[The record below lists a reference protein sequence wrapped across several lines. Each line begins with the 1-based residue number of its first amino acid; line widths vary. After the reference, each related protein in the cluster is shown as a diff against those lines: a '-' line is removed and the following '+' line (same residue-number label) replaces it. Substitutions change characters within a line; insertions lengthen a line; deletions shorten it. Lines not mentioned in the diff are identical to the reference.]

1 MSDTIIPKTFKDIL
15 RPLIPRSILNARN
28 AYKDRQALAYLG
40 SLPHEAFA
48 PGERPLGI
56 NLYGDDNAGTG
67 LSRSVQLL
75 RNAFDAVDLP
85 YSFHHIE
92 EWSGTALNAAR
103 EADQTDYAFNLFHL
117 QPSVWLSFM
126 KQANRRIRDGHY
138 NIAFWLW
145 ETPEFPEEWYPVID
159 FFDEIWVPSAFIAR
173 AIRNATDKPVKVM
186 YYGICD
192 EQPEADLHRSG
203 GISIS
208 LARARLGIPQDAMLC
223 LILYDG
229 RSSIVRKNPYGA
241 LNAFREA
248 FPNTPEDVWLVI
260 KGKGFTRAEKRKLER
275 KLKGRPRVVWVE
287 GMLPREEVQEL
298 LQTTDVLL
306 SLHRAEGFG
315 LPVAEVMQYGG
326 VVVATDYSS
335 TREFMDDS
343 CGCPV
348 GYRLYRTNRDISLYR
363 EGTLWADP
371 DIHDAARQLHRIYWD
386 PQRRRRLGEAAAARI
401 REQFDVETSGER
413 MMNRLHMICKKANLY
428 TGAKE
433 K

>member
-28 AYKDRQALAYLG
+28 AYKDRQALEYLSSRSHIPFFPG
-40 SLPHEAFA
+40 SNPV
-48 PGERPLGI
+48 GI

-75 RNAFDAVDLP
+75 RNAFDAVSLP
-85 YSFHHIE
+85 YNFYHIE
-92 EWSGTALNAAR
+92 EWSGRALYDLAKVPFPKYMVNV
-103 EADQTDYAFNLFHL
+103 FHL

-126 KQANRRIRDGHY
+126 KQAEEWILDHYY

-145 ETPEFPEEWYPVID
+145 ETPEFPEEWYPVIR
-159 FFDEIWVPSAFIAR
+159 FFDEIWVPSAFIASALR
-173 AIRNATDKPVKVM
+173 KVTDKPVKVM
-186 YYGICD
+186 YYGIGD
-192 EQPEADLHRSG
+192 ELPEEDPHQTGAASSEWKAARSP
-203 GISIS
+203 
-208 LARARLGIPQDAMLC
+208 ARVRLGIPQDAMLC

-241 LNAFREA
+241 LKAFCKA
-248 FPNTPEDVWLVI
+248 FPKMPEDVWLVI
-260 KGKGFTRAEKRKLER
+260 KGKFFSKAEKRKMER
-275 KLKGRPRVVWVE
+275 MLKGRPRVVWVE
-287 GMLPREEVQEL
+287 GLLPREEVQEL

-335 TREFMDDS
+335 TTEFLDES

-348 GYRLYRTNRDISLYR
+348 GYRLYRIRRDISLYHK
-363 EGTLWADP
+363 GTIWADP
-371 DIHDAARQLHRIYWD
+371 DILDAARQLQRIYWD

-401 REQFDVETSGER
+401 REKFDVVASGNR
-413 MMNRLHMICKKANLY
+413 MADRIHKICRS
-428 TGAKE
+428 
-433 K
+433 